1 MVHFSI
7 GFQRDVQGFRYPE
20 AVSEH
25 VTCCK
30 IGDDFNGRSSKNL
43 APSLAEPTR
52 LTRDHWLDEAF
63 QAVVL
68 GGFEQVKV
76 LSIAEKLKVTRGS
89 FYWHFVDHADLIG
102 SLLMRWKLQQL
113 ELDAFLQAKQS
124 GDPIKDLDFV
134 VDAAFSQAGAALEN
148 LRFEQAMRALSH
160 QNAEAAQML
169 VEVDAARMALF
180 QSKFFRVVKDQKKA
194 RDLAALLYL
203 AIVGSYEA
211 LSRPVNPPNIREY
224 LQGLISHYLVEKQ
237 VG

>member
-1 MVHFSI
+1 MDTQAQNQKPKSAASD
-7 GFQRDVQGFRYPE
+7 G
-20 AVSEH
+20 A
-25 VTCCK
+25 
-30 IGDDFNGRSSKNL
+30 
-43 APSLAEPTR
+43 R
-52 LTRDHWLDEAF
+52 LTRDNWLDEAF
-63 QAVVL
+63 QAVVV
-68 GGFEQVKV
+68 GGFENVKV
-76 LSIAEKLKVTRGS
+76 LALAEKLKVTRGS
-89 FYWHFVDHADLIG
+89 FYWHFSDHADLIG

-113 ELDAFLQAKQS
+113 ELDAYLQAHQS
-124 GDPIKDLDFV
+124 GDPIKELDFV

-169 VEVDAARMALF
+169 VEVDAARLALF
-180 QSKFFRVVKDQKKA
+180 QSKFFMIVNDQKKA

-211 LSRPVNPPNIREY
+211 ISRPVNPPNIREY